1 MPDAFWGG
9 GNGHQV
15 AQEKEA
21 NAMIR
26 EIRFIVTGEVR
37 KPKSGDWFLNRN
49 NFPICAAQ
57 DFNVTKFPI
66 LRMEVV
72 DEEGKAVY
80 THCANM

>member
-1 MPDAFWGG
+1 MLSGEEEMGVRP
-9 GNGHQV
+9 HKKRRQM
-15 AQEKEA
+15 E
-21 NAMIR
+21 MIR

-57 DFNVTKFPI
+57 DFNVTKFPM